1 MINSANNVPTRAAKA
16 LFATRG
22 TRRAGSLGHGAFTL
36 MEMLVV
42 MVIVAVLAAV
52 LLPVMSHF
60 RSRSYSARCTS
71 NLRQLGAVMGN
82 YMAENGALPAPGY
95 DLDKDGQVDS
105 THNWMELGPG
115 NVNGP
120 NLFRSVYPDTPFGFQ
135 MKDKPPS
142 NYQAHLE
149 GTIFECPAAAAGF
162 SIVPGTN
169 ARDRQPRMYGMNIGA
184 GKKERRPQ
192 SVILGTRLANVE
204 EPSKTMF
211 IMDGHGWFLDTFHA
225 RSESAVGA
233 KSFEWQAKRHD
244 GHLNV
249 LYCDLHVGQVTP
261 REISTSVDKPFW
273 GWK

>member
-1 MINSANNVPTRAAKA
+1 MINSATELLSRATKA
-16 LFATRG
+16 QFQPRG
-22 TRRAGSLGHGAFTL
+22 SRRLGRCGHGAFTL
-36 MEMLVV
+36 TEMLVV
-42 MVIVAVLAAV
+42 MLIVAVLCAV

-60 RSRSYSARCTS
+60 RSRAYSARCVS
-71 NLRQLGAVMGN
+71 NLRQLGTVMGN
-82 YMAENGALPAPGY
+82 HIADTGAFPAPGY

-115 NVNGP
+115 TINGP
-120 NLFRSVYPDTPFGFQ
+120 NLFRSVYPDSLFGFQ

-184 GKKERRPQ
+184 GKVERRPQ
-192 SVILGTRLANVE
+192 SIIIGTRLENVD

-211 IMDGHGWFLDTFHA
+211 IMDAHGWFLDTFHA
-225 RSESAVGA
+225 RSESTIGA
-233 KSFEWQAKRHD
+233 KSFEWQAKRHN

-249 LYCDLHVGQVTP
+249 LYCDLHVGQVNP
-261 REISTSVDKPFW
+261 QEIPSNSSKPFW

>member
-1 MINSANNVPTRAAKA
+1 MTKSAINVPSRAAKA
-16 LFATRG
+16 LFHTRG
-22 TRRAGSLGHGAFTL
+22 ARRLGRLGHGAFTL
-36 MEMLVV
+36 TEMLVV
-42 MVIVAVLAAV
+42 MLIMAVLAAV
-52 LLPVMSHF
+52 LLPVMSLF
-60 RSRSYSARCTS
+60 RSRGYSARCTS

-82 YMAENGALPAPGY
+82 SMAETGALPAPGY

-115 NVNGP
+115 GVNGP

-135 MKDKPPS
+135 MKEKPPS

-149 GTIFECPAAAAGF
+149 GTIFECPAAAVGY
-162 SIVPGTN
+162 SVVPGTN

-192 SVILGTRLANVE
+192 SIIIGTRLDNVQ

-211 IMDGHGWFLDTFHA
+211 IMDGNGWFLDSFHTG
-225 RSESAVGA
+225 SESAIGA
-233 KSFEWQAKRHD
+233 KSFEWQSKRHN
-244 GHLNV
+244 GRLNV

-261 REISTSVDKPFW
+261 QEIPSSVDKPFW

>member
-1 MINSANNVPTRAAKA
+1 
-16 LFATRG
+16 
-22 TRRAGSLGHGAFTL
+22 
-36 MEMLVV
+36 MLVV
-42 MVIVAVLAAV
+42 LLIVAVLAAV
-52 LLPVMSHF
+52 LLPTMSYF
-60 RSRSYSARCTS
+60 RSRGYSARCTS
-71 NLRQLGAVMGN
+71 NLRQLGAVMAN

-162 SIVPGTN
+162 SVAPGTN

-192 SVILGTRLANVE
+192 SVILGTRLSNVDQ
-204 EPSKTMF
+204 PSATMF

-225 RSESAVGA
+225 RSESAIGA
-233 KSFEWQAKRHD
+233 KSFESQAKRHN

-261 REISTSVDKPFW
+261 KQIPTNSNEPFW